1 MDKAIVEKGW
11 TGLREH
17 VEAVDK
23 WCLSNDYSR
32 VATFLIGSQN
42 YGVST
47 LESDVDTKSI
57 VIPKDFHSL
66 LYNSHCSLNLMVP
79 SMSNSTGEANIQD
92 WITFINCLKK
102 GNPNFIETLY
112 TNFCD
117 IANDKKCVDAVKW
130 LIENRNKIARYDEAR
145 TMSALK
151 AMMDNAFDKYL
162 FSPSGPVRAKKAM
175 HAVRLSYALS
185 WYYDGLD
192 FGRCIGESYITPL
205 LLRIRED
212 YSGMEFRATIK
223 QECGYAYDLYYHQ
236 DKSPVLWNN
245 KDNQKELDKGFD
257 YITEKLYKA
266 QVLENS

>member
-1 MDKAIVEKGW
+1 MDKAIIEKAW

-17 VEAVDK
+17 VKAVNE
-23 WCLSNDYSR
+23 WCVKNDYFR

-47 LESDVDTKSI
+47 LKSDVDTKSI

-66 LYNSHCSLNLMVP
+66 MYNSCCSFKLMV
-79 SMSNSTGEANIQD
+79 SCSNNTTGEASVQD

-112 TNFCD
+112 TDFCD
-117 IANDKKCVDAVKW
+117 IANDEKCADAVRW
-130 LIENRNKIARYDEAR
+130 LIENRKEIARYNKEKTA
-145 TMSALK
+145 SALR
-151 AMMDNAFDKYL
+151 AMMNNAFNKYSL
-162 FSPSGPVRAKKAM
+162 SPPGPVRAKKAM

-192 FGRCIGESYITPL
+192 FGRCIGESHITPL
-205 LLRIRED
+205 LLRIRAD
-212 YSGMEFRATIK
+212 YSGMEFKTVIE
-223 QECGYAYDLYYHQ
+223 QEHAYAYKLYYRD
-236 DKSPVLWNN
+236 DKPPILWNN
-245 KDNQKELDKGFD
+245 KGNQKELDKSFD
-257 YITEKLYKA
+257 YITEKLYRA

>member
-1 MDKAIVEKGW
+1 MDKAIVEKAW

-79 SMSNSTGEANIQD
+79 SMSNSTGEAGIQD
-92 WITFINCLKK
+92 WITFIERLKK
-102 GNPNFIETLY
+102 GNPQFIETLY
-112 TNFCD
+112 TDFHD
-117 IANDKKCVDAVKW
+117 VVNDKECADAVGW

-162 FSPSGPVRAKKAM
+162 SSPSVPVRAKKAM
-175 HAVRLSYALS
+175 HVVRLSYALTC
-185 WYYDGLD
+185 YYDGLD
-192 FGRCIGESYITPL
+192 FGRCIGESHITP

-212 YSGMEFRATIK
+212 YSGMEFMATIK
-223 QECGYAYDLYYHQ
+223 QECGYAYDWYYHQ
-236 DKSPVLWNN
+236 DKPPVLWNN
-245 KDNQKELDKGFD
+245 KDNQQELDKGFD

>member
-1 MDKAIVEKGW
+1 MDKAIIEKAW

-17 VEAVDK
+17 VKTVDE
-23 WCLSNDYSR
+23 WCVKNDYLR

-66 LYNSHCSLNLMVP
+66 MYNSHCSLNLMVP

-117 IANDKKCVDAVKW
+117 IANDEKCVDAVKW

-162 FSPSGPVRAKKAM
+162 SSPSGPVRAKKAM
-175 HAVRLSYALS
+175 HTVRLSHALS

-192 FGRCIGESYITPL
+192 FGRCVGESHITPF
-205 LLRIRED
+205 LLRIRTD
-212 YSGMEFRATIK
+212 YSDIEFKTIIE
-223 QECGYAYDLYYHQ
+223 QEYDYTHKLYYCS
-236 DKSPVLWNN
+236 DKPSVLWNY

>member
-1 MDKAIVEKGW
+1 MDKAIVEKAW

-23 WCLSNDYSR
+23 WCLSNDYFR

-66 LYNSHCSLNLMVP
+66 LYNSHCSFNLMVP
-79 SMSNSTGEANIQD
+79 SMSNSTGKANIQD
-92 WITFINCLKK
+92 WITFIERLKR
-102 GNPNFIETLY
+102 GNPQFIETLY
-112 TNFCD
+112 TDFHD
-117 IANDKKCVDAVKW
+117 VVNDKECVDAVGW
-130 LIENRNKIARYDEAR
+130 LVKNRNKIARYDEAR

-162 FSPSGPVRAKKAM
+162 LSPSGPVRAKKAM

-192 FGRCIGESYITPL
+192 FGRCVSESYITPL
-205 LLRIRED
+205 LLRIRAD
-212 YSGMEFRATIK
+212 YSGMEFKTIIE
-223 QECGYAYDLYYHQ
+223 QEYDYAHKLYYCS
-236 DKSPVLWNN
+236 DKPPVLWNN

>member
-1 MDKAIVEKGW
+1 MDKAIVEKAW
-11 TGLREH
+11 AGLQEH

-66 LYNSHCSLNLMVP
+66 MYNSCCSFKLMV
-79 SMSNSTGEANIQD
+79 SCSNNKTGEASVQD

-102 GNPNFIETLY
+102 GNPNFIEILY
-112 TNFCD
+112 TDFSD
-117 IANDKKCVDAVKW
+117 IADDEKCTDAVKW

-162 FSPSGPVRAKKAM
+162 LSPSGPVRAKKAM
-175 HAVRLSYALS
+175 HAVRLSYALN
-185 WYYDGLD
+185 WYLDGFD
-192 FGRCIGESYITPL
+192 FGKCIGESYITPL
-205 LLRIRED
+205 LLRIRAD
-212 YSGMEFRATIK
+212 YSGLEFKKTIED
-223 QECGYAYDLYYHQ
+223 ECAYAYKLYYGNPP
-236 DKSPVLWNN
+236 SP
-245 KDNQKELDKGFD
+245 KENQEELDSGFD
-257 YITEKLYKA
+257 CVTEKLYKA